1 MEIAGKE
8 EILTAIAGVSN
19 AVVQLS
25 IDMNR
30 RFEESEKRHQEML
43 DKLKVEMNQ
52 RFEENDKQHE
62 EMMTEMNRK
71 FEERDKHHEEMLD
84 KLKADIDKRF
94 DQNDEAHRYLQL
106 AIDTLGI
113 LSKENDIDHAEYNQK
128 LNIKRIKFSSQ

>member
-1 MEIAGKE
+1 MSNESKE
-8 EILTAIAGVSN
+8 EILSAIAESSRT
-19 AVVQLS
+19 VVELT
-25 IDMNR
+25 I
-30 RFEESEKRHQEML
+30 EMSR
-43 DKLKVEMNQ
+43 KT
-52 RFEENDKQHE
+52 EENNKNHE
-62 EMMTEMNRK
+62 EMKKESDQRFDNMMKEMDKKFEEMNRK

-128 LNIKRIKFSSQ
+128 LNINRIKFSSQ